1 SYSDAVSVLAQ
12 DRPSLAIISGQGGAA
27 GQRERVAELTMMARE
42 QGREVQIIVADRRSQ
57 TNLKQDERLSGEL
70 ITGRRQLQEGMLFS
84 PGSTVIVDQGEK
96 LSLKETLTLLDG
108 AARHNV
114 QVLITD
120 SGQRTGTGSALMAM
134 KEAGVNSYRW
144 QGRQQTPATVISEP
158 DRNVRYARLAGDFV
172 AAVKAGEESVA
183 QVSGMREQAILA
195 GMIRSELKTQG
206 ILGQQDTMMTAL
218 SPVWLDSRNRYLR
231 DMYREGMVMEQ
242 WNPEKRSHDRYV
254 IDRVT
259 AQSHSLTLRDA
270 QGETQMVRISALDS
284 SWSLFRPEKMPVA
297 DGERLM
303 VTGKI
308 PGLRVSVG
316 DRLQVSAVN
325 DGVMT
330 VTVPGRAEP
339 ASLPVG
345 DSPFTALKLENGW
358 VETPGHSVSD
368 SAKVFASV
376 TQMAMDNATLNSLAR
391 SGRDVRLY
399 SSLDETRTAEKLS
412 RHPSFTVVSEQ
423 IKARAGEVSLET
435 AISRQKAGLHTP
447 AQQAIHLALPVVE
460 SKNLA
465 FSQVDLLTEAK
476 SFAAEGTG
484 FADLGREID
493 AQIKRGDLLYVDVAK
508 GYGTDLLISRA
519 SYDAE
524 KSILHHILEGK
535 EAVTPL
541 MERVPGELM
550 ETLTSGQRAA
560 TRMILETKDR

>member
-1 SYSDAVSVLAQ
+1 
-12 DRPSLAIISGQGGAA
+12 
-27 GQRERVAELTMMARE
+27 
-42 QGREVQIIVADRRSQ
+42 
-57 TNLKQDERLSGEL
+57 
-70 ITGRRQLQEGMLFS
+70 
-84 PGSTVIVDQGEK
+84 
-96 LSLKETLTLLDG
+96 
-108 AARHNV
+108 
-114 QVLITD
+114 
-120 SGQRTGTGSALMAM
+120 
-134 KEAGVNSYRW
+134 
-144 QGRQQTPATVISEP
+144 
-158 DRNVRYARLAGDFV
+158 RNVRYARLAGDFV

-560 TRMILETKDR
+560 TRMILETKDRFTVVQGYAGVGKTTQFRAVMSAVNLLPESERPRVVGLG

>member
-1 SYSDAVSVLAQ
+1 
-12 DRPSLAIISGQGGAA
+12 AIISGQGGAA

-399 SSLDETRTAEKLS
+399 SSL
-412 RHPSFTVVSEQ
+412 
-423 IKARAGEVSLET
+423 
-435 AISRQKAGLHTP
+435 
-447 AQQAIHLALPVVE
+447 
-460 SKNLA
+460 
-465 FSQVDLLTEAK
+465 
-476 SFAAEGTG
+476 
-484 FADLGREID
+484 
-493 AQIKRGDLLYVDVAK
+493 
-508 GYGTDLLISRA
+508 
-519 SYDAE
+519 
-524 KSILHHILEGK
+524 
-535 EAVTPL
+535 
-541 MERVPGELM
+541 
-550 ETLTSGQRAA
+550 
-560 TRMILETKDR
+560 